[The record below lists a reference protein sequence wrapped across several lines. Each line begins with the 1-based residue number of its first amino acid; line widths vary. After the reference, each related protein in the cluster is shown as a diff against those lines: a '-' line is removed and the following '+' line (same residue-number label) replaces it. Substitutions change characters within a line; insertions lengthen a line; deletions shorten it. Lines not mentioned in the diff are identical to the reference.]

1 MRKPNSEPRKVGG
14 LLFWMCDIADVNI
27 WRGTLRTEATFLV
40 PLNFHGWSVPWN
52 LDDLGLPESEPKIAI
67 WRRTPSDKANGC
79 FQIHGASKMI
89 HFWWW
94 IFHETIQIYPAI
106 GVPPLMQL
114 PVFYQGW
121 YELLAAGAHG
131 GGAGPRDL
139 AKDLPKTSLRSSRHV
154 AKRHLLQLKLE
165 GVGETRGLG
174 MVRPAGVG
182 NSWDIRK
189 KKFGDF
195 KSGDVLLVTS
205 GDYWTCS
212 SRLGDFSRQGAF
224 RRFLQF
230 PRWILGGET
239 CRGSAL
245 SEPLLGKAANH
256 WEEAALR
263 RFLCSLED
271 NLEGSDLLEPQ
282 KMM

>member
-1 MRKPNSEPRKVGG
+1 MWTFGEGLWELRLPLWFHSTFMGDPFREILMIWGSRSRNPREPFGG
-14 LLFWMCDIADVNI
+14 
-27 WRGTLRTEATFLV
+27 V
-40 PLNFHGWSVPWN
+40 P
-52 LDDLGLPESEPKIAI
+52 
-67 WRRTPSDKANGC
+67 PSNKANGVPMDVSK
-79 FQIHGASKMI
+79 FMGPPKWYIFGAGFSMKPSRS
-89 HFWWW
+89 
-94 IFHETIQIYPAI
+94 IQLLGYPGTPIDAT
-106 GVPPLMQL
+106 
-114 PVFYQGW
+114 VFYQGW

-131 GGAGPRDL
+131 GAAGPRDL
-139 AKDLPKTSLRSSRHV
+139 AKDLSKTSLRSSRHV

-165 GVGETRGLG
+165 GVGETRGLD

-245 SEPLLGKAANH
+245 SEPLLGKAANY

-263 RFLCSLED
+263 RFLCSLVTSWNFME
-271 NLEGSDLLEPQ
+271 LQ